1 MPELS
6 QYLTTREVAA
16 LMRVKERKIYDLVAR
31 GDIPYSK
38 TTGKL
43 LFPKDAVLAWINKD
57 RLPVG
62 EAPLTISGSH
72 DPLFEVVLRQTG
84 ADIATLWNGS
94 GAGLQRVA
102 EGHASAALLHIF
114 CPADYSWNID
124 AVKFACSKRDVVL
137 LHWANRSRGLVMT
150 HSAAENVTSL
160 SSIRPW
166 RLSQRQAGAG
176 AQILFDYLLAEA
188 GIKKDQLDLAV
199 TCHTE
204 LESVL
209 TLLEGQAD
217 IAFGLQHFAVKY
229 NLAFLP
235 LVTESVDILVNRK
248 VVFEP
253 SFQALLAFCNSKNFT
268 ELASGFDGYDT
279 AELGQVRFNA

>member
-1 MPELS
+1 MLELS

-43 LFPKDAVLAWINKD
+43 LLPKDAVLAWINKD
-57 RLPVG
+57 SLPAG
-62 EAPLTISGSH
+62 KTQLTISGSH
-72 DPLFEVVLRQTG
+72 DPLFEAVLRQTG

-94 GAGLQRVA
+94 GAGLERVA
-102 EGHASAALLHIF
+102 KGQASAALLHIF
-114 CPADYSWNID
+114 CPADHSWNVD
-124 AVKFACSKRDVVL
+124 EVKAVCADRDVVL

-150 HSAAENVTSL
+150 PPAAEDVASL
-160 SSIRPW
+160 SAVRPW
-166 RLSQRQAGAG
+166 RLSQRQAGSG

-188 GIKKDQLDLAV
+188 GVEKDHLDLAA

-217 IAFGLQHFAVKY
+217 IAFGLLHFASKY
-229 NLAFLP
+229 ELEFLP
-235 LVTESVDILVNRK
+235 LVTESVDILIDRK
-248 VVFEP
+248 MVFEP
-253 SFQALLAFCNSKNFT
+253 AFQALLGFCHSDKFT
-268 ELASGFDGYDT
+268 ELASCFDGYDT
-279 AELGQVRFNA
+279 ARLGHVRFNA